1 MHFLKKITIISL
13 LGLLYFLA
21 WSKAVGAVAGER
33 PDLKVLVLHSYHR
46 GLSWDDEIDRGIVS
60 VYSRQDHKIELSFE
74 YMDGKRL
81 HSEAWLLRLLD
92 LYTYKFKDQAFAL
105 VIAVDNV
112 AFDFLRRYRDQLFP
126 GTPVVFCGVNNFRD
140 EMLQGL
146 RLFTGV
152 VEDLTIGETLE
163 VALRLHPRTGKIV
176 VYGDLSPT
184 YLANR
189 ALLENALSGLSS
201 HPEVVYFERNQL
213 RFDELREHLR
223 NLSADSLVLLLTTIR
238 DRQGAVLSFEKSIA
252 MCAAVSLVPIYSCWE
267 FFLGHGIVGGKLVS
281 GFSQGQTAAEMGLR
295 GLREDNFSSLPV
307 IRNSPNLFMFD
318 YRQMQRFGLDP
329 ARLPSGSTVINRP
342 VSFCEKYASWV
353 WKLGILL
360 AGLSVVV
367 ILLVISNLRRRRVE
381 MALRESEGRL
391 QTIFAAARNVALIM
405 TDFNGCEARILE
417 FSSGAEVIFGYSRA
431 EVIGKP
437 VAILHRPEEVARFP
451 QMIASMRQKKVGFNG
466 ETILL
471 KKDGTPFSAL
481 FTTYPIFDE
490 KEQLKTILGVTVEI
504 TALCKARKALEQSEL
519 HFRELFD
526 SISDLVY
533 THDLEG
539 RLQTVNLAVAK
550 TMGFKREEF
559 IGRKISDFMKPE
571 LRPLFI
577 TEYLEPIR
585 TRGRAAGITS
595 YFSNSGDKVY
605 IEHQCTLVQ
614 PESGAAYVSGIGR
627 NVTER
632 ILAERQVRKL
642 RQQML
647 QAEKMEAIGVLVGGL
662 THDFNNLL
670 MGIQGNVS
678 LLLTARPPQDQ
689 DYKKLKNIEQYVQ
702 SGTALT
708 RQLLGFARG
717 GKYEVRLTDLNQ
729 LIRNHNQMFGRT
741 RKEITIHEKL
751 ALGLPAVAIDRGQIE
766 QCLLNLYINSWQAMS
781 AGGDLYVQTERVV
794 LDQDYVAAFSRCPGE
809 YVSILVSDTGVGMD
823 EATQKRIFEPFFST
837 REKERGTGLGLASV
851 YGIIQNHG
859 GIVSVSSELGRGT
872 TVTIHLP
879 AAQGDAVAS
888 DAANDDD
895 QIMYGTERILLVDD
909 EAMILEVNSQM
920 LEMIGYRVLTADTG
934 AAALEIYQA
943 NRDRIELVIFDM
955 IMPKMGGGEFYER
968 LLELDPEVKTLL
980 SSGYSLDG
988 QAQKIIDQGC
998 LGFIQKPFKISQL
1011 SHKIREVLD
1020 GER

>member
-1 MHFLKKITIISL
+1 
-13 LGLLYFLA
+13 
-21 WSKAVGAVAGER
+21 
-33 PDLKVLVLHSYHR
+33 SY
-46 GLSWDDEIDRGIVS
+46 
-60 VYSRQDHKIELSFE
+60 E
-74 YMDGKRL
+74 YMDCKRL
-81 HSEAWLLRLLD
+81 HGDAWLRRLFD
-92 LYTYKFKDQAFAL
+92 LYSYKFKEQSFAL
-105 VIAVDNV
+105 VLAVDNV
-112 AFDFLRRYRDQLFP
+112 AFDFLRLYRDQLFP
-126 GTPVVFCGVNNFRD
+126 ETPVVFCGVNNFRD

-146 RLFTGV
+146 HLFTGV
-152 VEDLTIGETLE
+152 VEDLALRETLD
-163 VALRLHPRTGKIV
+163 VALRLHPKTKEIV

-189 ALLENALSGLSS
+189 TLLEQALSAFSS
-201 HPEVVYFERNQL
+201 PPAVIYFERNQL
-213 RFDELREHLR
+213 RFDELHAHLQ
-223 NLSADSLVLLLTTIR
+223 NLAADSLILLLTTIR
-238 DRQGAVLSFEKSIA
+238 DRQGVLLSFEKSIA
-252 MCAAVSLVPIYSCWE
+252 MLAAVSRVPIYGCWD
-267 FFLGHGIVGGKLVS
+267 FFLGHGLVGGKLVS
-281 GFSQGQTAAEMGLR
+281 GFSQGQTAAKMGLK
-295 GLREDNFSSLPV
+295 GLREKNFSSLAV
-307 IRNSPNLFMFD
+307 LRNSPNLFMFD
-318 YRQMQRFGLDP
+318 YRQLRRFGLDP
-329 ARLPSGSTVINRP
+329 AQLPADSTVINRP

-353 WKLGILL
+353 WKFGILL
-360 AGLSVVV
+360 VGLSVVV

-381 MALRESEGRL
+381 MALRESEERL
-391 QTIFAAARNVALIM
+391 QTIFAAARNVSLIL
-405 TDFNGCEARILE
+405 TDLDGCQARILE
-417 FSSGAEVIFGYSRA
+417 FSSGAEVIFGYSRT

-437 VAILHRPEEVARFP
+437 VAMLHRPEEVARFP
-451 QMIASMRQKKVGFNG
+451 QMIASMRQKRAGFNG

-471 KKDGTPFSAL
+471 KKDGTAFPAL

-519 HFRELFD
+519 HFREQFD

-550 TMGFKREEF
+550 TLGFERAEF

-595 YFSNSGDKVY
+595 YFSKSGDKVY

-632 ILAERQVRKL
+632 ILAERQVSKL

-717 GKYEVRLTDLNQ
+717 GKYEVKLTDLNQ
-729 LIRNHNQMFGRT
+729 LIINHNRMFGST
-741 RKEITIHEKL
+741 RKEVTIHEQL
-751 ALGLPAVAIDRGQIE
+751 ALQLPAVAIDRGQIE
-766 QCLLNLYINSWQAMS
+766 QCLLNLYINSWQAMPK
-781 AGGDLYVQTERVV
+781 GGDLYVQTETVV
-794 LDQDYVAAFSRCPGE
+794 LDQDYVAAFSRRPGE
-809 YVSILVSDTGVGMD
+809 YVKILVRDTGVGMD
-823 EATQKRIFEPFFST
+823 EATRKRIFEPFFST
-837 REKERGTGLGLASV
+837 REKDRGTGLGLASV
-851 YGIIQNHG
+851 YGIIQNHD
-859 GIVSVSSELGRGT
+859 GIISVGSEPGQGT
-872 TVTIHLP
+872 TVTLYLP
-879 AAQGDAVAS
+879 AAQGEVAAS
-888 DAANDDD
+888 ESAKADDD
-895 QIMYGTERILLVDD
+895 ELLYGTEGILLVDD
-909 EAMILEVNSQM
+909 ESMILEVNSQM
-920 LEMIGYRVLTADTG
+920 LEMMGYRVLTADTG
-934 AAALEIYQA
+934 VTALEIYQA
-943 NRDRIELVIFDM
+943 NRDRIDLVIFDM

-968 LLELDPEVKTLL
+968 LQALDPEVKTLL

-1011 SHKIREVLD
+1011 SHKIREIMD